1 MISTKYCLLFTFVE
15 TLDVLNR
22 LPFLIVIPI
31 IFDSSFTKVSDDNNK
46 SAIAIVIRERPLMMS
61 RRFSMIFDLPTMSD
75 DFYLKTSDFW
85 ESFWT
90 HLPQNRTSLMDVPG
104 LKGVWNIQYSFW
116 SVKNHK
122 ISIPQRFK
130 IPWFESSGIFQYNFF
145 RFHIICPKL

>member
-61 RRFSMIFDLPTMSD
+61 D

-90 HLPQNRTSLMDVPG
+90 HLPQNRASLIDVPG

-116 SVKNHK
+116 SVENHQ
-122 ISIPQRFK
+122 ISIPQGFK

>member
-61 RRFSMIFDLPTMSD
+61 D

-90 HLPQNRTSLMDVPG
+90 HLPQNRASLIDVPG
-104 LKGVWNIQYSFW
+104 LKGV
-116 SVKNHK
+116 
-122 ISIPQRFK
+122 
-130 IPWFESSGIFQYNFF
+130 
-145 RFHIICPKL
+145 